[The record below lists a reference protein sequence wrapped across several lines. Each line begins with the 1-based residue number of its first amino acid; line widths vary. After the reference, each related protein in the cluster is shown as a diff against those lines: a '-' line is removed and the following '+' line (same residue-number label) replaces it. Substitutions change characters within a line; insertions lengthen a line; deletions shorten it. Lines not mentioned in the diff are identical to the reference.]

1 MKKSN
6 QSIEKLTGMRKRA
19 RHNNSDRHS
28 LMQYF
33 KKPIIHKEIH
43 GDRVYVP
50 LRISR
55 IWNGI

>member
-6 QSIEKLTGMRKRA
+6 QSVEKLKGMRKRA
-19 RHNNSDRHS
+19 RHKNSEGQS
-28 LMQYF
+28 FMQYF
-33 KKPIIHKEIH
+33 KTPIIHKEIH

>member
-1 MKKSN
+1 MKNSN
-6 QSIEKLTGMRKRA
+6 QSVEKLKGVRKRV
-19 RHNNSDRHS
+19 RHKKNECQS
-28 LMQYF
+28 LMNYF

>member
-6 QSIEKLTGMRKRA
+6 QSMERLKGMRKRA
-19 RHNNSDRHS
+19 RRRTSESQS

-33 KKPIIHKEIH
+33 KTPIVHKEIH

>member
-6 QSIEKLTGMRKRA
+6 QSIEKLKGMRQRA
-19 RHNNSDRHS
+19 RRNNSESQS

>member
-1 MKKSN
+1 MKRSN
-6 QSIEKLTGMRKRA
+6 QSVEKLKGFRKRA
-19 RHNNSDRHS
+19 RHKNSESQS
-28 LMQYF
+28 LMHYF
-33 KKPIIHKEIH
+33 RKPIIHKEIH

>member
-6 QSIEKLTGMRKRA
+6 QSIERLKGMRKRA
-19 RHNNSDRHS
+19 RHNNRDSQS

-33 KKPIIHKEIH
+33 NKPIIHKEIH

>member
-6 QSIEKLTGMRKRA
+6 QSVERLKGMRKRA
-19 RHNNSDRHS
+19 RHKTSESQS
-28 LMQYF
+28 LMHYF
-33 KKPIIHKEIH
+33 RKPIIHKEIH

-55 IWNGI
+55 VWNGI

>member
-6 QSIEKLTGMRKRA
+6 QCVEKLKGMRKRA
-19 RHNNSDRHS
+19 RHKNSDS
-28 LMQYF
+28 QSFMQYF
-33 KKPIIHKEIH
+33 KNPIVHKEIH

>member
-6 QSIEKLTGMRKRA
+6 QSVEKLKGMRKRA
-19 RHNNSDRHS
+19 RHKNSESHS

>member
-6 QSIEKLTGMRKRA
+6 QSMEKLKGIRKRA
-19 RHNNSDRHS
+19 RHKTSDSHS
-28 LMQYF
+28 LMHYF
-33 KKPIIHKEIH
+33 KKPIVHREIH
-43 GDRVYVP
+43 GDRVHVP

>member
-1 MKKSN
+1 MKKTS
-6 QSIEKLTGMRKRA
+6 QSIEELKGMRKRA
-19 RHNNSDRHS
+19 RHRIRESES
-28 LMQYF
+28 FMQYF

-43 GDRVYVP
+43 GDRVFVP